1 MQRVDEMHNN
11 VEKLTQIVQDKIQRL
26 KELYEVTEK
35 IGVSITSNNLEELKN
50 LLTTKQKIIEE
61 IDKLDSDFIPL
72 YNVFKKQNKVESI
85 FALEGK
91 VTEEISKL
99 KALFI
104 ETKALLEKIKEKDDK
119 NLQNITAISEKIEN
133 KLEEL
138 SKNKEGYIEYLKYYT
153 PDSYFLDK
161 KR

>member
-1 MQRVDEMHNN
+1 MRRVDEMHNN
-11 VEKLTQIVQDKIQRL
+11 IEKLTQIVQDKIQRL
-26 KELYEVTEK
+26 KELCEVTEK
-35 IGVSITSNNLEELKN
+35 IGVSIASNNLEELKN

-61 IDKLDSDFIPL
+61 IDKLDTDFIPL
-72 YNVFKKQNKVESI
+72 YNTFKKENKVESI

-91 VTEEISKL
+91 ITGEISKL

-119 NLQNITAISEKIEN
+119 NLQNITAIFEKIEN

>member
-1 MQRVDEMHNN
+1 MRRVDEMHNN

-61 IDKLDSDFIPL
+61 IDKLDADFIPL

>member
-1 MQRVDEMHNN
+1 MHNN
-11 VEKLTQIVQDKIQRL
+11 IEKLTRIVEDKIERL
-26 KELYEVTEK
+26 KEFYEVTEK
-35 IGVSITSNNLEELKN
+35 IGISITSNNLEELKN
-50 LLTTKQKIIEE
+50 LLATKQKIIEE
-61 IDKLDSDFIPL
+61 IDKLDADFIPL
-72 YNVFKKQNKVESI
+72 YNAFKKENKVESI

-91 VTEEISKL
+91 ITREIIKL

-104 ETKALLEKIKEKDDK
+104 EAKNLLEKIKEKDDK
-119 NLQNITAISEKIEN
+119 NLQNITAVFEKTEN

-138 SKNKEGYIEYLKYYT
+138 LKSKEGYIEYLKYYT

>member
-1 MQRVDEMHNN
+1 MHNN

-26 KELYEVTEK
+26 KELYEITEK
-35 IGVSITSNNLEELKN
+35 IGVSIASNNLEELKN

-61 IDKLDSDFIPL
+61 IDKLDADFIPL
-72 YNVFKKQNKVESI
+72 YNTFKKQNKVESI

-91 VTEEISKL
+91 VTGEISKL

-104 ETKALLEKIKEKDDK
+104 ETKALLEKLKEKDDK
-119 NLQNITAISEKIEN
+119 NLQNIIAVFEKIEN

>member
-1 MQRVDEMHNN
+1 MNN
-11 VEKLTQIVQDKIQRL
+11 VVERLTQLVQDKIHKL
-26 KELYEVTEK
+26 KELCDITEK
-35 IGVSITSNNLEELKN
+35 IGIAIASNNLDELKN
-50 LLTTKQKIIEE
+50 LLITKQKIMEE
-61 IDKLDSDFIPL
+61 IDTLDTNFIPL
-72 YNVFKKQNKVESI
+72 YNAFKKQNKVESI

-99 KALFI
+99 KAFFI
-104 ETKALLEKIKEKDDK
+104 ETKSLLEKIKEKDDK
-119 NLQNITAISEKIEN
+119 NLQNMTAISEKVEN

>member
-1 MQRVDEMHNN
+1 MRKVDGMNN
-11 VEKLTQIVQDKIQRL
+11 AVEKLTQLVQDKIQKL
-26 KELYEVTEK
+26 KELCEVTEK
-35 IGVSITSNNLEELKN
+35 IGVSIASNNLEELKN

-61 IDKLDSDFIPL
+61 IDKLDTDFIPL
-72 YNVFKKQNKVESI
+72 YNAFKKENKVESI

-91 VTEEISKL
+91 ITGEISKL

-104 ETKALLEKIKEKDDK
+104 EAKTLLEKIKEKDDK
-119 NLQNITAISEKIEN
+119 NLQNITAIFEKIEN